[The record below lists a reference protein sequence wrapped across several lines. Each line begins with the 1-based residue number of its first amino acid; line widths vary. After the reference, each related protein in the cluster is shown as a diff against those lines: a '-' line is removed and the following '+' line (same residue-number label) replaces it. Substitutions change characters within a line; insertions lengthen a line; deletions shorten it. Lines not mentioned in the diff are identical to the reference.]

1 MADLSLS
8 HITMWLGILAGAGVL
23 YVSLNNAK
31 KLDQQTERSSG
42 KQSLH

>member
-23 YVSLNNAK
+23 YVSLNHPR
-31 KLDQQTERSSG
+31 KLTER
-42 KQSLH
+42 

>member
-23 YVSLNNAK
+23 YVSLKNPRNNRQIGGSQRD
-31 KLDQQTERSSG
+31 LNLR
-42 KQSLH
+42 